1 MNKLLSKTLL
11 GVTVLLAFAC
21 SKDKYFF
28 DTGISSPTYDGS
40 ILDYLNSKPEY
51 FDTLVRVVKIA
62 EMEEVLSKESTTLF
76 APTSSTIYKSVK
88 NLNAYLRLNGKDTVA
103 QLEQIKPVVWKE
115 MLALYIIKGSYRLK
129 DIPQID
135 TTAITAYPGQ
145 GYNSYS
151 GRTMNLG
158 SFYRDAGGV
167 KYAGYRHLIL
177 SYIPDFSKPLE
188 NLRNVQIVSHD
199 IAPKNGIVHVLLQNK
214 HVFGF
219 DTNQFITT
227 AVENGIL
234 PAKP

>member
-1 MNKLLSKTLL
+1 MIL
-11 GVTVLLAFAC
+11 LLAFAC
-21 SKDKYFF
+21 SKDKYFY
-28 DTGISSPTYDGS
+28 DTGRNTPEFNGS
-40 ILDYLNSKPEY
+40 ILEYLKSKPEY
-51 FDTLVRVVKIA
+51 FDSLVRVIKVA
-62 EMEEVLSKESTTLF
+62 GMEEVLTKENVTLF
-76 APTSSTIYKSVK
+76 APTSSTIYKTLK
-88 NLNAYLRLNGKDTVA
+88 NLNAYLRLNGKDTVS

-115 MLALYIIKGSYRLK
+115 MLSIYLIKGSYRLK
-129 DIPQID
+129 DFPQID
-135 TTAITAYPGQ
+135 TTSITAYPGQ

-151 GRTMNLG
+151 GRTMNIG

-188 NLRNVQIVSHD
+188 NLRNVQISSHD

-219 DTNQFITT
+219 DTNQFITAT
-227 AVENGIL
+227 IENGIL